1 MRVSRE
7 GYRVVPTA
15 TPHPAPALAASAPS
29 ASCKGNGPWTLRVS
43 GVRAPRRCVATLS
56 GSFSWGTARAFAVI
70 ERQLIGRKVYLHK
83 NILIDPRL
91 PAPGRPPLLRSSAS
105 HICRSPRLHDGEPH
119 LRVGRLAPA
128 RSPRAAAW
136 PRRPAASI
144 CKSSRCGCIRPR
156 QGAGR
161 RSASAPEPRAEP
173 AGASRCARPARRK
186 GHALPVGHF
195 EVAAQQAFEVSQQA
209 DAGGGGHALR
219 IVVGAFQHCRV
230 PEQVL
235 ADLQGALARLAP
247 QLLDRAGQD
256 DGGDGQGDVRARF
269 KCAAQPGSLGAVAG
283 AQVDQLAFRAQPG
296 LHRLGDLAAL
306 RPDDGRFVAGKVYP
320 SSSVKASNRHDP
332 SASQTYIGDSSALKR
347 PRPER
352 MSSAGAA
359 LGRQPGR

>member
-1 MRVSRE
+1 M
-7 GYRVVPTA
+7 
-15 TPHPAPALAASAPS
+15 
-29 ASCKGNGPWTLRVS
+29 
-43 GVRAPRRCVATLS
+43 
-56 GSFSWGTARAFAVI
+56 
-70 ERQLIGRKVYLHK
+70 
-83 NILIDPRL
+83 
-91 PAPGRPPLLRSSAS
+91 
-105 HICRSPRLHDGEPH
+105 
-119 LRVGRLAPA
+119 
-128 RSPRAAAW
+128 
-136 PRRPAASI
+136 
-144 CKSSRCGCIRPR
+144 
-156 QGAGR
+156 
-161 RSASAPEPRAEP
+161 
-173 AGASRCARPARRK
+173 
-186 GHALPVGHF
+186 
-195 EVAAQQAFEVSQQA
+195 SQQA
-209 DAGGGGHALR
+209 DVGGGGHALR

-296 LHRLGDLAAL
+296 LHRLGDLAAM

-332 SASQTYIGDSSALKR
+332 SASQTYIDASSALKR